1 MAESEHGVMPF
12 VAIVFMNA
20 LQHRPGTD
28 VHLGTHPGANAC
40 LRILS
45 NRMSPG
51 NKPNWKSP
59 DVTSCQIGCLLALAM
74 SHRMSP
80 GNSQIRSLLTCCHIG
95 SLLTARSLQH
105 NMCGCRQIGCL
116 LASAMSHWM
125 SPGNGQIG
133 SLLTCRQIGSLLA
146 SQVWPNRMSPG
157 VKPNWKSPGTNP
169 AMQCCRRPR
178 DAP

>member
-1 MAESEHGVMPF
+1 MPSQIVGNLCCKSRTNTKAELMAESEHGVMPF

-80 GNSQIRSLLTCCHIG
+80 GNSQIGSLLTCC
-95 SLLTARSLQH
+95 
-105 NMCGCRQIGCL
+105 
-116 LASAMSHWM
+116 
-125 SPGNGQIG
+125 QIG
-133 SLLTCRQIGSLLA
+133 SLLTLNDAITFGQTGCLLA
-146 SQVWPNRMSPG
+146 MA
-157 VKPNWKSPGTNP
+157 KSEVS
-169 AMQCCRRPR
+169 
-178 DAP
+178 